1 MEFKLLVIEDDEET
15 MNNDNFDVDIPV
27 NNNSKKKEPIHKK
40 LSKFIHSDA
49 VYMIKNAIIMIII
62 TVSILSVVYTINFSK
77 INANSNDCISANL
90 VSSHYDY
97 KPSFSGFEFT
107 RKLVK
112 LCRNKDVDL
121 YGILISN
128 NSNNIPTFSYDPSRI
143 TADEARELIS
153 HLVVTKAT
161 LEVSEITGTEY
172 YNYIIDYK

>member
-1 MEFKLLVIEDDEET
+1 MEFKLLVIEDDEVA
-15 MNNDNFDVDIPV
+15 MDNDNFNIDIPV

-40 LSKFIHSDA
+40 VSKFIHSDV
-49 VYMIKNAIIMIII
+49 VYMIKNTIIMIIV

-77 INANSNDCISANL
+77 INVNGNDCISANL

-97 KPSFSGFEFT
+97 TPSFSGFEFT

-112 LCRNKDVDL
+112 MCKNKDVDL

-128 NSNNIPTFSYDPSRI
+128 NSNNIPTFSYDPDKI
-143 TADEARELIS
+143 TMDEARELIS
-153 HLVVTKAT
+153 HLVITEAT
-161 LEVSEITGTEY
+161 LEVNDITGTEY